1 MAGAVFPFSCAR
13 LPHLL
18 GGLEI
23 RHLSSVWITRRRLRN
38 LTPTISSR
46 GFEGHQGYGVMLLN
60 HGRVTLFLF
69 AQDQKPSP
77 THKKCYSWTLCSF
90 IEELLLHRGYIVKL
104 TAEKIKHARCA
115 FGSWGGSVA
124 ESIQMFE
131 RGSRTQ
137 CVCAASQYP
146 VLPGVCKGC
155 LLPVS
160 PHC

>member
-60 HGRVTLFLF
+60 HGRVTLCLF
-69 AQDQKPSP
+69 AQDQKPSS
-77 THKKCYSWTLCSF
+77 THKKCYSWSLCGF

-115 FGSWGGSVA
+115 IGSWGVLWLNPSRCLREELYVKA
-124 ESIQMFE
+124 VCSLSLPTARFPNLRMFN
-131 RGSRTQ
+131 S
-137 CVCAASQYP
+137 
-146 VLPGVCKGC
+146 
-155 LLPVS
+155 
-160 PHC
+160 